1 MWHSKFLRLQ
11 RLNKFQNK
19 CTQFG
24 SKGTFSYC
32 QHYKLILKADSHC
45 LLAFLYINANK
56 APETK
61 SVNFFCSIF
70 SLPSA
75 ASAVLTFNRF
85 MKWLSWIKICC
96 YWHRNLLHL
105 FYGKMKLVISVLKG
119 AATIFFLIYA
129 SKMTLDNP
137 GMLYSKIIFVWCCF
151 TK

>member
-19 CTQFG
+19 CIQFG

-56 APETK
+56 APKTK

-75 ASAVLTFNRF
+75 ASAAYLQQVYEVAQLNKNMLLLTQE
-85 MKWLSWIKICC
+85 
-96 YWHRNLLHL
+96 
-105 FYGKMKLVISVLKG
+105 
-119 AATIFFLIYA
+119 
-129 SKMTLDNP
+129 
-137 GMLYSKIIFVWCCF
+137 F
-151 TK
+151 TSSILW